1 MELALAQKAKISHA
15 LPVALRQLLLL
26 VATAFGIAYLTTA
39 CVSLACRP
47 VHTEPTSST
56 FSRGLEAHAQAI
68 CGPTAVSAVAG
79 RTMLLNNK
87 WGLAFTT
94 RAAVCE

>member
-1 MELALAQKAKISHA
+1 MELAFAQKAKSSHA

-39 CVSLACRP
+39 YISFAGRP
-47 VHTEPTSST
+47 VHTEPASSA

-79 RTMLLNNK
+79 RTMPLANN
-87 WGLAFTT
+87 WGLVFTT
-94 RAAVCE
+94 RAAVCK